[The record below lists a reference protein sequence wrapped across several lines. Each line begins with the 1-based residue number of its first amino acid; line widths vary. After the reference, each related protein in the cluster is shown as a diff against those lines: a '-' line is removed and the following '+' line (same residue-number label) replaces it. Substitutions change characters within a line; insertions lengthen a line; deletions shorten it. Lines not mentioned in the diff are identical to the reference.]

1 MFCVC
6 YSRRF
11 LFSENLQW
19 HRLLFSNHGVFSIS
33 LSNAMEFLRHLLPI
47 YLEQQLTGL
56 QLSVLRIA
64 FTVHIV
70 LLLVYSYS
78 LRGIFR
84 TQSNIYCE
92 NRLPLLEVNYF
103 RKKAPSSMFDWVL
116 TTSLSLVRIT
126 LLSI

>member
-11 LFSENLQW
+11 LFWENLQW
-19 HRLLFSNHGVFSIS
+19 HKLWFSNHGVFSIS

-64 FTVHIV
+64 FTVHIF
-70 LLLVYSYS
+70 LLLV
-78 LRGIFR
+78 L
-84 TQSNIYCE
+84 
-92 NRLPLLEVNYF
+92 
-103 RKKAPSSMFDWVL
+103 
-116 TTSLSLVRIT
+116 
-126 LLSI
+126 